1 MLEKIKAAF
10 AGNSQA
16 WRTCLHP
23 SRGVA
28 AEAVL
33 RDLAAFCR
41 AHRSTAH
48 PDPHVAAR
56 LDGRREVWLYVQE
69 RLRLDDETLWQLY
82 QSRNKI

>member
-10 AGNSQA
+10 VDNARA
-16 WRTCLHP
+16 WRMALHP
-23 SRGVA
+23 DRGA
-28 AEAVL
+28 AAQAVL

-48 PDPHVAAR
+48 SDPHVAAR

-82 QSRNKI
+82 QLRNKL